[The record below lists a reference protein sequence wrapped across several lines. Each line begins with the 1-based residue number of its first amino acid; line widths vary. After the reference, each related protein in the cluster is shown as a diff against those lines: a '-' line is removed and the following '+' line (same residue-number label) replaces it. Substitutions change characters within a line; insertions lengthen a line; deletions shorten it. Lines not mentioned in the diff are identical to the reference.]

1 MAVLYDVRHVTT
13 YSYATDVSFGPHRAM
28 YLPRTGGRGRI
39 LSHSVTTN
47 LPSTVRWI
55 MDAQSNAIALVDIA
69 GSGRELSFEFRF
81 RGIHYGVE
89 KAESFPLEA
98 RAEEIPVQYVP
109 DEWADLSHYIRPHV
123 EDPGGKVAAWGRSM
137 AAAAHNGSVALL
149 TRMVEDIGSTFAYQA
164 REAMGTQAPDLT
176 LRTQSG
182 TCRDFAWLMIEAL
195 RRLGFACR
203 FVSGYLYDAALDG
216 GASEMM
222 GAGATHAWVQ
232 VYLPGAGWL
241 NFDPTNRLTGGFD
254 LIPVAI
260 ARHPAQAVP
269 LDGSWFGDAKD
280 YRGMSV
286 EVEIRK
292 IGTLS
297 DTVA

>member
-13 YSYATDVSFGPHRAM
+13 YRYATDVTFGPHRAM
-28 YLPRTGGRGRI
+28 FLPRTGGRGRV
-39 LSHSVTTN
+39 LSNSLGTN

-55 MDAQSNAIALVDIA
+55 VDALSNAIALVEIE
-69 GSGRELSFEFRF
+69 GKGRELSFEFRF
-81 RGIHYGVE
+81 RGIHYGVDN
-89 KAESFPLEA
+89 AETFPIEA
-98 RAEEIPVQYVP
+98 RAEAVPVQCTP
-109 DEWADLSHYIRPHV
+109 DEWIDLSPYIRPQV
-123 EDPGGKVAAWGRSM
+123 EDPDGSVAAWARAM
-137 AAAAHNGSVALL
+137 AAAAQHRTTDLL
-149 TRMVEDIGSTFAYQA
+149 TAMVDAIGSTFAYQA
-164 REAMGTQAPDLT
+164 REAMGAQAPGVT
-176 LRTQSG
+176 LATRTG

-203 FVSGYLYDAALDG
+203 FVSGYLYDSALDG
-216 GASEMM
+216 GASGMT

-260 ARHPAQAVP
+260 ARHPGQAVP

-280 YRGMSV
+280 YLGMTV
-286 EVEIRK
+286 AVEIRK
-292 IGTLS
+292 IDTLA
-297 DTVA
+297 DATA